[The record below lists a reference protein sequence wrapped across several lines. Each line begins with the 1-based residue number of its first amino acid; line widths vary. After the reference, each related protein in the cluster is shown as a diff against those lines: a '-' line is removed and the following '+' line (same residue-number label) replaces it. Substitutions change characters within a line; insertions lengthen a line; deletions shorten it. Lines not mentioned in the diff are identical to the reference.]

1 MRLFIITFLFFSSGT
16 ISGQI
21 QTPRIS
27 PSSELEQ
34 VVGLTEIE
42 IDYNRPS
49 TRGRVIFGNLVPFGK
64 LWRTG
69 ANSGT
74 EISFSTDVKI
84 DGKEVKEGS
93 YSVFT
98 IPNKESWE
106 LILYSQT
113 NLWSVP
119 RDWDESKIVFS
130 SNIDVNKM
138 SSADAIETFS
148 IWIGNVT
155 NNDCHLNIGWADTY
169 IKVKIDVPTRELVEK
184 SISSTL
190 SGSEIKASDYYAAA
204 VYYKEENI
212 KLDQAKEWMEKFI
225 EMTDEPRFFHL
236 RQYALILAGNNDYEG
251 AVNASRRSLRLSIQ
265 ANNQDYVKMNNES
278 IEEWSKKIR

>member
-1 MRLFIITFLFFSSGT
+1 MRIFIVTFLLLSSS
-16 ISGQI
+16 IAFGQI

-34 VVGLTEIE
+34 MVGLTEIE

-49 TRGRVIFGNLVPFGK
+49 ARGREIFGNLVPFGK

-74 EISFSTDVKI
+74 EISFSTPVII
-84 DGKEVKEGS
+84 DGKEIEEGS
-93 YSVFT
+93 YSIFT
-98 IPNKESWE
+98 IPNKDSWE

-113 NLWSVP
+113 DLWSVP

-130 SNIDVNKM
+130 STYDVNKM

-169 IKVKIDVPTRELVEK
+169 IKVKINVPTRSLVQE
-184 SISSTL
+184 SINSTL
-190 SGSEIKASDYYAAA
+190 SGSEVKASDYYAAA
-204 VYYKEENI
+204 VYYREENI
-212 KLDQAKEWMEKFI
+212 MLDQALVWMEKFI
-225 EMTDEPRFFHL
+225 DMTKEPRFFHL

>member
-84 DGKEVKEGS
+84 EGKEVKEGS

>member
-84 DGKEVKEGS
+84 EGKEVKEGS

-225 EMTDEPRFFHL
+225 EMTDKPRFFHL
-236 RQYALILAGNNDYEG
+236 RQYALILAGNNDYKG

>member
-184 SISSTL
+184 SISATL
-190 SGSEIKASDYYAAA
+190 SGSEIKASDYYSAA
-204 VYYKEENI
+204 VYYREENI

>member
-84 DGKEVKEGS
+84 EGKEVKEGS

-119 RDWDESKIVFS
+119 KDWDESKIVFS

-184 SISSTL
+184 SISATL
-190 SGSEIKASDYYAAA
+190 SGSEIKASDYYSAA
-204 VYYKEENI
+204 VYYREENI

>member
-204 VYYKEENI
+204 VYYREENI

-225 EMTDEPRFFHL
+225 EMTDKPRFFHL
-236 RQYALILAGNNDYEG
+236 RQYALILAGNNDYKG

>member
-84 DGKEVKEGS
+84 DGKEVKKGS

-119 RDWDESKIVFS
+119 KDWDESKIVFS

-225 EMTDEPRFFHL
+225 EMTDKPRFFHL

>member
-1 MRLFIITFLFFSSGT
+1 MAF
-16 ISGQI
+16 GQI

-34 VVGLTEIE
+34 MVGLTEIE

-49 TRGRVIFGNLVPFGK
+49 ARGREIFGNLVPFGK

-74 EISFSTDVKI
+74 EISFSTPVII
-84 DGKEVKEGS
+84 DGKEIKEGS
-93 YSVFT
+93 YSIFT
-98 IPNKESWE
+98 IPNKDSWE

-113 NLWSVP
+113 DLWSVP

-130 SNIDVNKM
+130 STFDVNKM

-169 IKVKIDVPTRELVEK
+169 IKVKINVPTRSLVQE
-184 SISSTL
+184 SINSTL
-190 SGSEIKASDYYAAA
+190 SGSEVKASDYYAAA
-204 VYYKEENI
+204 VYYREENMM
-212 KLDQAKEWMEKFI
+212 LDQALVWMEKFI
-225 EMTDEPRFFHL
+225 EMTKEPRFFHL

>member
-184 SISSTL
+184 SISATL
-190 SGSEIKASDYYAAA
+190 SGSEIKASDYYSAA
-204 VYYKEENI
+204 VYYREENI

-236 RQYALILAGNNDYEG
+236 RQYALILAGNNDYKG

>member
-1 MRLFIITFLFFSSGT
+1 
-16 ISGQI
+16 
-21 QTPRIS
+21 
-27 PSSELEQ
+27 
-34 VVGLTEIE
+34 
-42 IDYNRPS
+42 
-49 TRGRVIFGNLVPFGK
+49 
-64 LWRTG
+64 
-69 ANSGT
+69 
-74 EISFSTDVKI
+74 
-84 DGKEVKEGS
+84 
-93 YSVFT
+93 
-98 IPNKESWE
+98 
-106 LILYSQT
+106 
-113 NLWSVP
+113 
-119 RDWDESKIVFS
+119 
-130 SNIDVNKM
+130 M

>member
-1 MRLFIITFLFFSSGT
+1 MRLFIITFLFFSGGT

-236 RQYALILAGNNDYEG
+236 RQYALILAGNNDYKG

>member
-130 SNIDVNKM
+130 STIDVNKM

-148 IWIGNVT
+148 IWIGNVS

-184 SISSTL
+184 SINSTL

-204 VYYKEENI
+204 VYYREENI
-212 KLDQAKEWMEKFI
+212 KLDQAKVWMEKFI
-225 EMTDEPRFFHL
+225 EMTDKPRFFHL